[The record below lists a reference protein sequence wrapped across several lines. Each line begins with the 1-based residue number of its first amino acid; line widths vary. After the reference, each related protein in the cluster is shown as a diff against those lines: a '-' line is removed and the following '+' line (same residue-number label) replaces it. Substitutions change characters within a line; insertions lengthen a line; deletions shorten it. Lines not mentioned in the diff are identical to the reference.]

1 MKRTILLL
9 LIAVTVAGCSS
20 MGAEKTDNP
29 KITPTSMTGVTS
41 EKGANVYEKIPAPAT
56 STAR

>member
-1 MKRTILLL
+1 MKRMILLL
-9 LIAVTVAGCSS
+9 LIAVIAAGCSS

-41 EKGANVYEKIPAPAT
+41 EKGTNVAT
-56 STAR
+56 STGH